1 MPPDDRAAGVAA
13 GSGVGG
19 GGAPA
24 VSPLE
29 LLARDDKWQLAA
41 GEGVAFVP
49 PFPAWLHL
57 PGFWDEGAVF
67 HYAFGPLFTVA
78 VLGVDGLELPVRLV
92 TRRWTPADLTSEY
105 RLPGGITAT
114 EVRTVQ
120 PGGVFASEWRLIMP
134 RPTPLHLVA
143 WTAQPASAVDLA
155 SVGWTG
161 ALTFVR
167 TLSDHSGTEFRAA
180 AELTCVGEA
189 ASWGAALSDTTPL
202 RPDWR
207 LTPFAEQWSV
217 RRRLTSDVPLG
228 SASPGAVLFAA
239 VHRALDPAVHDL
251 TVAFALR
258 ASAVDPSL
266 RAVADVST
274 RDSAIVHAKGAGA
287 SPPRRVAAPGWIP
300 PLAAASRRRWGA
312 FVERVP
318 SLGCSDP
325 YVETQY
331 WYGWY
336 GLSLNTIAAG
346 VGTFQHPC
354 VCEGT
359 GLARRLSASAVPA
372 LVKELR
378 WTNPDLCRS
387 LIRAVFAHQREDG
400 SLPRCVFVDRIDT
413 EESDDTD
420 WGAAFDAVNAV
431 APDPAFAAEM
441 YFRLARYAE
450 WLVRTRDP
458 ESSGLFNAPPLNRA
472 ARTSVRHTTSGV
484 APQGASSRDRSRGA
498 LPEPPVKSVRAT
510 VCAYTLLRVLERFA
524 AESGQR
530 AESARWG
537 GAADRTRRA
546 VRERMWSVD
555 LGTFCD
561 VDQVTGKSVGG
572 HTDHGFLPFATDLA
586 TDDHRPGFE
595 RTLLDPQ
602 KFWTPFPV
610 PSLAAD
616 DPRFDAAGVLDG
628 VRLAAPRNG
637 RVWPASSCVV
647 IDALASHGRER
658 VPRLRDA
665 AAHLI
670 QRSIRMRFTDGDVAR
685 PNAYEHYS
693 PLTGAPSLFRGHDDH
708 QQGWLNDIIIR
719 YVAGVRLRPDGI
731 TIDPLP
737 LGLDRLELSG
747 VAIAGHRVDVT
758 IDGSRCVATVDGAP
772 HHGSVG
778 SPTDVMW

>member
-1 MPPDDRAAGVAA
+1 MPPDERAAGT
-13 GSGVGG
+13 
-19 GGAPA
+19 GGAEALA
-24 VSPLE
+24 VSPLD
-29 LLARDDKWQLAA
+29 LLARDDKWQLGA

-49 PFPAWLHL
+49 TFPAWLDR

-78 VLGVDGLELPVRLV
+78 VLGADGFELPMRLV

-105 RLPGGITAT
+105 RLPGGLTAT

-120 PGGVFASEWRLIMP
+120 PGGVFASEWRLTMP

-143 WTAQPASAVDLA
+143 WTAQPASDVDLA
-155 SVGWTG
+155 SVAWTG

-167 TLSDHSGTEFRAA
+167 TLSDHTGTAFRAA

-189 ASWGAALSDTTPL
+189 ASWGAELSDATPL

-207 LTPFAEQWSV
+207 LTPFADQWAV
-217 RRRLTSDVPLG
+217 RRGLTSEARLG
-228 SASPGAVLFAA
+228 RPAPDAVLFAA
-239 VHRALDPAVHDL
+239 VHRALDPSVHDV
-251 TVAFALR
+251 TAAVAIR
-258 ASAVDPSL
+258 VSAVDPSL
-266 RAVADVST
+266 RAVADAST
-274 RDSAIVHAKGAGA
+274 PDGTIAPAKSAAA
-287 SPPRRVAAPGWIP
+287 STSRRAVAAGWLP
-300 PLAAASRRRWGA
+300 PLAAASRRRWGT

-318 SLGCSDP
+318 FLACSDP
-325 YVETQY
+325 YLETHY

-346 VGTFQHPC
+346 VATFQHPC

-359 GLARRLSASAVPA
+359 GPARRLSASAVPA
-372 LVKELR
+372 LARELR
-378 WTNPDLCRS
+378 WTNSDLCRS

-413 EESDDTD
+413 EDSDDTD
-420 WGAAFDAVNAV
+420 WGSAFDAVNAV

-458 ESSGLFNAPPLNRA
+458 ESSGLFTAPLSERA
-472 ARTSVRHTTSGV
+472 GRASAGHSTSGV
-484 APQGASSRDRSRGA
+484 ASHGTSSRDRSRGA
-498 LPEPPVKSVRAT
+498 SPQPPVKSVKVT
-510 VCAYTLLRVLERFA
+510 VYAYTLLRVLERFA

-555 LGTFCD
+555 LATFCD
-561 VDQVTGKSVGG
+561 VDPVTGKPVGG
-572 HTDHGFLPFATDLA
+572 RTDRGFLPFATDLA

-595 RTLLDPQ
+595 RTLLDPE

-616 DPRFDAAGVLDG
+616 DPRFDPAGILDG

-637 RVWPASSCVV
+637 RVWPAANCVV

-658 VPRLRDA
+658 VPRLRAA

-670 QRSIRMRFTDGDVAR
+670 QRSIRMQFTDGDAAR

-693 PLTGAPSLFRGHDDH
+693 PLTGAPSLFRGQDDH
-708 QQGWLNDIIIR
+708 QQAWLNDIIIR

-758 IDGSRCVATVDGAP
+758 IDGPRCVATVDGAGYR
-772 HHGSVG
+772 GSVG
-778 SPTDVMW
+778 TPTDVTW